1 MEEHAQVKGI
11 FELSNRIAKVLLNK
25 PGFKTNLATLLG
37 HIDPESVPDLI
48 RTLIWEDV
56 GVALS
61 LADAIP
67 KLANACIKAAEE
79 TVTQI
84 NDHFPPEFLREV
96 VRIILADIDLVAVG
110 NVTSGF
116 SRIMDSLAPL
126 FSQPPPDAGAQV
138 LSDKGGPA

>member
-1 MEEHAQVKGI
+1 MDESAKTKGI

-25 PGFKTNLATLLG
+25 PGFKANLATLLN
-37 HIDPESVPDLI
+37 HIDPDSVPDLV

-67 KLANACIKAAEE
+67 KVANACIKAAEE

-110 NVTSGF
+110 NITAGF
-116 SRIMDSLAPL
+116 SRIMAALEPL
-126 FSQPPPDAGAQV
+126 FSQVASNAGAQA
-138 LSDKGGPA
+138 LSDEGGGV